1 MSSARRHRAFVLAAV
16 LAIVCALVPDP
27 VTVARTPTA
36 YVPLDDALFTPVGE
50 LVLPAA
56 DAPSAD
62 GPSAAPAMPVAPAD
76 PVVDGP
82 FGVAG
87 TAATDL
93 LPAPPPR
100 LAQPP
105 VGQVS
110 IVWHTTEVSW
120 YGPGL
125 YGQRTACGEAMTL
138 QLVGVAHR
146 TLPCGTLVTFRWN
159 GHTVRA
165 PVVDRGPYVAGRIWD
180 LTPGLCALL
189 DHCFTGP
196 ISWKVT

>member
-1 MSSARRHRAFVLAAV
+1 MSPARRHRAFMLAAV

-36 YVPLDDALFTPVGE
+36 YAPLDDALFTPVADVGR
-50 LVLPAA
+50 PASA
-56 DAPSAD
+56 TPSV
-62 GPSAAPAMPVAPAD
+62 SPAVPIVPAD

-82 FGVAG
+82 FAAAG
-87 TAATDL
+87 LSATDT
-93 LPAPPPR
+93 LPAPPPL

-105 VGQVS
+105 VGRVS
-110 IVWHTTEVSW
+110 IAWHTTEVSW
-120 YGPGL
+120 YGPGF
-125 YGQRTACGEAMTL
+125 YGQRTACGEAMTQ

-165 PVVDRGPYVAGRIWD
+165 PVVDRGPYVAGRLWD

-189 DHCFTGP
+189 AHCFTGP

>member
-1 MSSARRHRAFVLAAV
+1 MSPARRHRAFMLAAV

-27 VTVARTPTA
+27 VTVARAPTA
-36 YVPLDDALFTPVGE
+36 YVPLDDALFTPV
-50 LVLPAA
+50 A
-56 DAPSAD
+56 DLGLPSAEASPTVSD
-62 GPSAAPAMPVAPAD
+62 AAAD

-82 FGVAG
+82 FGAAG
-87 TAATDL
+87 TTATDL
-93 LPAPPPR
+93 LPTPPPG

-105 VGQVS
+105 VGRVS
-110 IVWHTTEVSW
+110 VAWHTTQVSW
-120 YGPGL
+120 YGPGF
-125 YGQRTACGEAMTL
+125 YGQRTACGEAMTQ

-159 GHTVRA
+159 GHTIRA
-165 PVVDRGPYVAGRIWD
+165 PVVDRGPYVAGRLWD

>member
-1 MSSARRHRAFVLAAV
+1 MSPARRHRAFMLAAV

-27 VTVARTPTA
+27 VTVARAPTA
-36 YVPLDDALFTPVGE
+36 YAPLDDALFTPV
-50 LVLPAA
+50 A
-56 DAPSAD
+56 DLGLPSAD
-62 GPSAAPAMPVAPAD
+62 ASPTLSDAAAD

-82 FGVAG
+82 FGAAG
-87 TAATDL
+87 TTAVDL
-93 LPAPPPR
+93 LPTPPPG

-105 VGQVS
+105 VGRVS
-110 IVWHTTEVSW
+110 VAWHTTQVSW
-120 YGPGL
+120 YGPGF
-125 YGQRTACGEAMTL
+125 YGQRTACGEAMTQ

-165 PVVDRGPYVAGRIWD
+165 PVVDRGPYVAGRLWD

>member
-1 MSSARRHRAFVLAAV
+1 MSPARRHRAFMLAAV

-36 YVPLDDALFTPVGE
+36 YVPLDDALFTPV
-50 LVLPAA
+50 A
-56 DAPSAD
+56 DL
-62 GPSAAPAMPVAPAD
+62 GLPSAATPSTELAGPAD

-82 FGVAG
+82 FAAAG
-87 TAATDL
+87 ASTADT
-93 LPAPPPR
+93 LPAPPPL

-110 IVWHTTEVSW
+110 IAWRTTQVSW
-120 YGPGL
+120 YGPGF
-125 YGQRTACGEAMTL
+125 YGQRTACGEAMTQ

-165 PVVDRGPYVAGRIWD
+165 PVVDRGPYVAGRLWD

-189 DHCFTGP
+189 DHCFTGL

>member
-1 MSSARRHRAFVLAAV
+1 MSPARRHRAFVLAAV

-27 VTVARTPTA
+27 VTVARAPTA
-36 YVPLDDALFTPVGE
+36 YVPLDDALFTPVGD
-50 LVLPAA
+50 LGLPSAGA
-56 DAPSAD
+56 PSDAPAT
-62 GPSAAPAMPVAPAD
+62 PAMPAD

-87 TAATDL
+87 TTVTGPV
-93 LPAPPPR
+93 PAPPTR

-105 VGQVS
+105 AGQVS
-110 IVWHTTEVSW
+110 IAWHTSEVSW
-120 YGPGL
+120 YGPGF
-125 YGQRTACGEAMTL
+125 YGQRTACGEAMTQ

-165 PVVDRGPYVAGRIWD
+165 PVVDRGPYVGGRLWD

-189 DHCFTGP
+189 DHCYTGP

>member
-1 MSSARRHRAFVLAAV
+1 MGPARRHRAFMLAAV

-36 YVPLDDALFTPVGE
+36 YVPLDDALFTPVARVG
-50 LVLPAA
+50 LPSS
-56 DAPSAD
+56 APPSS
-62 GPSAAPAMPVAPAD
+62 GPAGPAVPAD

-82 FGVAG
+82 FAAAG
-87 TAATDL
+87 DSATDTL
-93 LPAPPPR
+93 QAPPPL

-105 VGQVS
+105 VGRVS
-110 IVWHTTEVSW
+110 IAWHTTEVSW

-125 YGQRTACGEAMTL
+125 YGQRTACGEAMTQ

-146 TLPCGTLVTFRWN
+146 SLPCGTLVTFRWN

-165 PVVDRGPYVAGRIWD
+165 PVVDRGPYVAGRLWD

-189 DHCFTGP
+189 DHCYTGL

>member
-1 MSSARRHRAFVLAAV
+1 MSPARRHRAFMLAAV

-36 YVPLDDALFTPVGE
+36 YAPLDDALFTPVADVG
-50 LVLPAA
+50 LPSSAT
-56 DAPSAD
+56 PST
-62 GPSAAPAMPVAPAD
+62 GPAD
-76 PVVDGP
+76 SPSPPIRWSMGRSRP
-82 FGVAG
+82 RAS
-87 TAATDL
+87 
-93 LPAPPPR
+93 PPPTPCR
-100 LAQPP
+100 RRRRSWPSRRSGA
-105 VGQVS
+105 S
-110 IVWHTTEVSW
+110 RSRWHTTEVSW
-120 YGPGL
+120 YGPGF
-125 YGQRTACGEAMTL
+125 YGQRTACGEAMTQ

-165 PVVDRGPYVAGRIWD
+165 PVVDRGPYVAGRLWD

>member
-1 MSSARRHRAFVLAAV
+1 MSPARRHRAFMLAAV

-27 VTVARTPTA
+27 VTVARAPTA
-36 YVPLDDALFTPVGE
+36 YVPLADALFTPV
-50 LVLPAA
+50 A
-56 DAPSAD
+56 DLGLPSAEASPTASD
-62 GPSAAPAMPVAPAD
+62 APAD

-87 TAATDL
+87 TTASDS
-93 LPAPPPR
+93 LPTPPPG

-110 IVWHTTEVSW
+110 VAWHTTQVSW
-120 YGPGL
+120 YGPGF
-125 YGQRTACGEAMTL
+125 YGQRTACGEAMTQ

-165 PVVDRGPYVAGRIWD
+165 PVVDRGPYVGGRLWD